1 MTDIQ
6 GSESAED
13 SPAGRRP
20 SGGAAALDQ
29 EKLIIQVGS
38 NGVDASYV
46 MTSSILKINPQYF
59 SIEALAAIGRN
70 EVQLLKNL
78 SEVLDEDLTLN
89 ELIINVFD
97 KERFH

>member
-1 MTDIQ
+1 MQT
-6 GSESAED
+6 E
-13 SPAGRRP
+13 
-20 SGGAAALDQ
+20 LDQ
-29 EKLIIQVGS
+29 AKLII
-38 NGVDASYV
+38 YV
-46 MTSSILKINPQYF
+46 MTTSIMKINPQYF
-59 SIEALAAIGRN
+59 SIEALDAIAKN

>member
-1 MTDIQ
+1 M
-6 GSESAED
+6 SE
-13 SPAGRRP
+13 
-20 SGGAAALDQ
+20 LDTA
-29 EKLIIQVGS
+29 KLII
-38 NGVDASYV
+38 YV
-46 MTSSILKINPQYF
+46 MTASIMKINPQYF
-59 SIEALAAIGRN
+59 SIEALDAIAKN

>member
-1 MTDIQ
+1 MN
-6 GSESAED
+6 E
-13 SPAGRRP
+13 
-20 SGGAAALDQ
+20 LDQ
-29 EKLIIQVGS
+29 AKLII
-38 NGVDASYV
+38 YV

-78 SEVLDEDLTLN
+78 SEVLDEDLTPN
-89 ELIINVFD
+89 DLIVNVFD

>member
-1 MTDIQ
+1 MCTEEGFQ
-6 GSESAED
+6 VNELQQA
-13 SPAGRRP
+13 
-20 SGGAAALDQ
+20 
-29 EKLIIQVGS
+29 KLII
-38 NGVDASYV
+38 YV
-46 MTSSILKINPQYF
+46 MTTSIMKVNPQYF

-78 SEVLDEDLTLN
+78 SEVLEEDLTLN

>member
-29 EKLIIQVGS
+29 EKLII
-38 NGVDASYV
+38 YV
-46 MTSSILKINPQYF
+46 MTTSVMKINLQYF

>member
-1 MTDIQ
+1 MNELQ
-6 GSESAED
+6 GSD
-13 SPAGRRP
+13 S
-20 SGGAAALDQ
+20 GAAALDQ
-29 EKLIIQVGS
+29 AKLII
-38 NGVDASYV
+38 YI
-46 MTSSILKINPQYF
+46 MTTSIMKVNPQYF

-78 SEVLDEDLTLN
+78 SEVLEDDLTLN

>member
-1 MTDIQ
+1 MNELQ
-6 GSESAED
+6 GSDSAED
-13 SPAGRRP
+13 SPAGLRP

-29 EKLIIQVGS
+29 AKLII
-38 NGVDASYV
+38 YV
-46 MTSSILKINPQYF
+46 MTTSIMKVNPQYF

>member
-1 MTDIQ
+1 MNELQ
-6 GSESAED
+6 GSD
-13 SPAGRRP
+13 S
-20 SGGAAALDQ
+20 GAAALDTA
-29 EKLIIQVGS
+29 KLII
-38 NGVDASYV
+38 YV

>member
-1 MTDIQ
+1 MQT
-6 GSESAED
+6 E
-13 SPAGRRP
+13 
-20 SGGAAALDQ
+20 LDQ
-29 EKLIIQVGS
+29 AKLII
-38 NGVDASYV
+38 YV

-59 SIEALAAIGRN
+59 SDEALDAIVKN

>member
-1 MTDIQ
+1 MNEI
-6 GSESAED
+6 
-13 SPAGRRP
+13 
-20 SGGAAALDQ
+20 DQ
-29 EKLIIQVGS
+29 AKLII
-38 NGVDASYV
+38 YV
-46 MTSSILKINPQYF
+46 MTTSIMKINPQYF
-59 SIEALAAIGRN
+59 SIEALDAIAKN

>member
-1 MTDIQ
+1 MNELQ
-6 GSESAED
+6 GSDSAED

-20 SGGAAALDQ
+20 SGGAAALDTA
-29 EKLIIQVGS
+29 KLII
-38 NGVDASYV
+38 YV
-46 MTSSILKINPQYF
+46 MTTSIMKINPQYF
-59 SIEALAAIGRN
+59 SIEALDAIAKN

>member
-1 MTDIQ
+1 MNELQ
-6 GSESAED
+6 GSD
-13 SPAGRRP
+13 S
-20 SGGAAALDQ
+20 GAAALDTA
-29 EKLIIQVGS
+29 KLII
-38 NGVDASYV
+38 YV
-46 MTSSILKINPQYF
+46 MTTSIMKINPQYF

>member
-1 MTDIQ
+1 MP
-6 GSESAED
+6 E
-13 SPAGRRP
+13 
-20 SGGAAALDQ
+20 LDQ
-29 EKLIIQVGS
+29 AKLII
-38 NGVDASYV
+38 YV

-70 EVQLLKNL
+70 EVQLLKSL

>member
-1 MTDIQ
+1 MVTD
-6 GSESAED
+6 
-13 SPAGRRP
+13 
-20 SGGAAALDQ
+20 LDQ
-29 EKLIIQVGS
+29 AKLII
-38 NGVDASYV
+38 YV
-46 MTSSILKINPQYF
+46 MTTSIMKVNPQYF

-89 ELIINVFD
+89 ELIINVSN

>member
-1 MTDIQ
+1 MN
-6 GSESAED
+6 E
-13 SPAGRRP
+13 
-20 SGGAAALDQ
+20 LDTA
-29 EKLIIQVGS
+29 KLII
-38 NGVDASYV
+38 YV

-59 SIEALAAIGRN
+59 SIEALDAIAKH

-89 ELIINVFD
+89 DLIINVFD

>member
-1 MTDIQ
+1 MN
-6 GSESAED
+6 E
-13 SPAGRRP
+13 P
-20 SGGAAALDQ
+20 LDTA
-29 EKLIIQVGS
+29 KLII
-38 NGVDASYV
+38 YV
-46 MTSSILKINPQYF
+46 MTASIMKVNSQYF

-70 EVQLLKNL
+70 EVELLKNL

>member
-1 MTDIQ
+1 MNELQ
-6 GSESAED
+6 GSD
-13 SPAGRRP
+13 S
-20 SGGAAALDQ
+20 GAAALDTA
-29 EKLIIQVGS
+29 KLII
-38 NGVDASYV
+38 YV

-59 SIEALAAIGRN
+59 SIEALDAIAKN

>member
-1 MTDIQ
+1 MT
-6 GSESAED
+6 E
-13 SPAGRRP
+13 P
-20 SGGAAALDQ
+20 LDTA
-29 EKLIIQVGS
+29 KLII
-38 NGVDASYV
+38 YV

-59 SIEALAAIGRN
+59 SIDALAAIGRN

>member
-1 MTDIQ
+1 MN
-6 GSESAED
+6 EL
-13 SPAGRRP
+13 
-20 SGGAAALDQ
+20 LDKA
-29 EKLIIQVGS
+29 KLII
-38 NGVDASYV
+38 YV

-78 SEVLDEDLTLN
+78 SEVLDEDLTPN
-89 ELIINVFD
+89 DLIVNVFD

>member
-1 MTDIQ
+1 
-6 GSESAED
+6 
-13 SPAGRRP
+13 
-20 SGGAAALDQ
+20 
-29 EKLIIQVGS
+29 
-38 NGVDASYV
+38 

-59 SIEALAAIGRN
+59 SIDALAAIGRN

>member
-1 MTDIQ
+1 MNELQ
-6 GSESAED
+6 GSDSAED

-20 SGGAAALDQ
+20 SGGAAALDTA
-29 EKLIIQVGS
+29 KLII
-38 NGVDASYV
+38 YV

>member
-1 MTDIQ
+1 MN
-6 GSESAED
+6 E
-13 SPAGRRP
+13 
-20 SGGAAALDQ
+20 LDTA
-29 EKLIIQVGS
+29 KLIIQVGS
-38 NGVDASYV
+38 NVAGRLVRPEGSQSGVDASYV
-46 MTSSILKINPQYF
+46 MTTSIMKINPQYF

>member
-1 MTDIQ
+1 MN
-6 GSESAED
+6 E
-13 SPAGRRP
+13 P
-20 SGGAAALDQ
+20 LDTA
-29 EKLIIQVGS
+29 KLII
-38 NGVDASYV
+38 YV

-59 SIEALAAIGRN
+59 SIEALDAIAKN

-78 SEVLDEDLTLN
+78 SEVLEDDLTLN

>member
-1 MTDIQ
+1 MNTPDIQ
-6 GSESAED
+6 GSD
-13 SPAGRRP
+13 S
-20 SGGAAALDQ
+20 GAAALDQ
-29 EKLIIQVGS
+29 ARLII
-38 NGVDASYV
+38 YV